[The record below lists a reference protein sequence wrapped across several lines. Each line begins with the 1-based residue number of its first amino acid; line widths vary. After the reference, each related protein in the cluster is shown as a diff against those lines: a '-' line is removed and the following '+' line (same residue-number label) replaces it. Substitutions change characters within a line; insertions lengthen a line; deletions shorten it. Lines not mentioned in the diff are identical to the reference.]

1 MNHMKSITICRF
13 LLQFNFYRIRL
24 CGKMVLI
31 RICGVYT
38 RKMSINLFGFCC
50 SLWLKFWSGWRRQCN
65 ACVDIF
71 ISFIYY
77 SFSSERSVQFVPCL
91 SFHTVPHVFWCVQMG
106 YSLGVDKRLAKSPIT
121 QSHHERLKWKF
132 KVKMRLCAYAAPHW
146 CEFEFETW
154 NYTEM

>member
-1 MNHMKSITICRF
+1 MSIFIAIQLLSHSFMWKNGFDSYMWRLHTENVYKFVWF
-13 LLQFNFYRIRL
+13 LLL
-24 CGKMVLI
+24 SLVE
-31 RICGVYT
+31 
-38 RKMSINLFGFCC
+38 NLV
-50 SLWLKFWSGWRRQCN
+50 WLTTAMQCN

-132 KVKMRLCAYAAPHW
+132 QVKMRLCAYATPHW